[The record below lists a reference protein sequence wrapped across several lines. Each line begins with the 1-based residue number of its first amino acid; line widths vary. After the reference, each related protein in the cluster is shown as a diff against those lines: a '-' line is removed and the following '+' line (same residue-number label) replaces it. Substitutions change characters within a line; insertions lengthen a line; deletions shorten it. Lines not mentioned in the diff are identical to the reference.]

1 MSTAALTLLCS
12 AALLDATP
20 EKSSAGE
27 QDLFNQKVL
36 PILAA
41 HCFKCHGPDDK
52 ARKARLRLDLREAA
66 VRPNRDGK
74 QPIAPGHP
82 EESEL
87 VRRIFATEE
96 DGRMP
101 PPSMKNPLTAEEKEI
116 LKRWVAAG
124 AAYQP
129 HWAFVPP
136 RQRVLPKVRQTDWP
150 RNPIDTFILARLE
163 KEGLRPSG
171 EADRYT
177 LVRRVYLDLIGLPP
191 TSEEALAFVNDPATD
206 AYEKLVDRLLAS
218 VHYGERWARRWL
230 DLARYADTNGYEKDR
245 RRSIWPY
252 RDWVINSL
260 NADMPFDRFTIDQ
273 LAGDL
278 LPNATQEQRIATG
291 FHRNTMLNEE
301 GGIDPLEFRFHAMT
315 DRVATTGTTWL
326 GLTVGCAQCHTHKFD
341 PITQR
346 EYYQFMAFL
355 NNADEPEMDV
365 LRPEITRRR
374 RLLEAK
380 IKGLEADLPNQFPPG
395 EKTEDDKRPLE
406 VRRREHMEQKFKE
419 WLDLEAARTVHW
431 TVLRPAEI
439 KANLPHL
446 AVLADNSV
454 FASGDQSKRDVYN
467 LTFHTDLSGITAIRL
482 EVLPDD
488 RLPGHGPGR
497 VFYEGPF
504 GDFFLSELT
513 VTAGGRKRKIAKAT
527 QTYASGSSTAEKAID
542 GDPQTGW
549 SINGGQGRAHTALF
563 TLAEP
568 LADTQDLAIEL
579 LFERYHAAGLGRFR
593 IAVTTDRGLAT
604 ARDIPPDVEEM
615 LSIPTDRRTPAQEQP
630 LLQQFLR
637 TAPELKK
644 AREAIDK
651 LRKEMPDYPTTL
663 VLQERPPENPRPTF
677 LHNRGEFLQP
687 TERVEPGVLS
697 VLPSLHEGV
706 PRNRHGFARWL
717 ISPDNP
723 LVGRVTMNRQWAA
736 FFGRGI
742 VRTLQDF
749 GYQGEP
755 PSHPELLD
763 WLAVEFVKRGWS
775 MKQVHRLLVLSA
787 TYRQS
792 SRVTPELLARDPE
805 NRLLARGP
813 RFRLEAEQIRDT
825 ALRAAGLLSQKVGGP
840 SVFPPQPP
848 GVTTEGAYGS
858 LPWRVSEGPDRY
870 RRGLYTFSKRTAP
883 YAMAVTFDAPSGEAC
898 VARRDVSN
906 TPLQALTLLND
917 AVFVECA
924 QALGRRLAKQSGPL
938 EERVELLFRCCLTRP
953 PSRDEADQL
962 MRFYEVQKRRL
973 ENKELDAAALAG
985 PGDGNLVERAA
996 WTALARVL
1004 LNLDEAITKN

>member
-1 MSTAALTLLCS
+1 
-12 AALLDATP
+12 
-20 EKSSAGE
+20 
-27 QDLFNQKVL
+27 
-36 PILAA
+36 
-41 HCFKCHGPDDK
+41 
-52 ARKARLRLDLREAA
+52 
-66 VRPNRDGK
+66 
-74 QPIAPGHP
+74 
-82 EESEL
+82 
-87 VRRIFATEE
+87 
-96 DGRMP
+96 
-101 PPSMKNPLTAEEKEI
+101 
-116 LKRWVAAG
+116 
-124 AAYQP
+124 
-129 HWAFVPP
+129 
-136 RQRVLPKVRQTDWP
+136 
-150 RNPIDTFILARLE
+150 
-163 KEGLRPSG
+163 
-171 EADRYT
+171 
-177 LVRRVYLDLIGLPP
+177 
-191 TSEEALAFVNDPATD
+191 
-206 AYEKLVDRLLAS
+206 
-218 VHYGERWARRWL
+218 
-230 DLARYADTNGYEKDR
+230 
-245 RRSIWPY
+245 
-252 RDWVINSL
+252 
-260 NADMPFDRFTIDQ
+260 
-273 LAGDL
+273 
-278 LPNATQEQRIATG
+278 
-291 FHRNTMLNEE
+291 
-301 GGIDPLEFRFHAMT
+301 
-315 DRVATTGTTWL
+315 
-326 GLTVGCAQCHTHKFD
+326 
-341 PITQR
+341 
-346 EYYQFMAFL
+346 
-355 NNADEPEMDV
+355 
-365 LRPEITRRR
+365 
-374 RLLEAK
+374 
-380 IKGLEADLPNQFPPG
+380 
-395 EKTEDDKRPLE
+395 
-406 VRRREHMEQKFKE
+406 
-419 WLDLEAARTVHW
+419 
-431 TVLRPAEI
+431 
-439 KANLPHL
+439 
-446 AVLADNSV
+446 
-454 FASGDQSKRDVYN
+454 
-467 LTFHTDLSGITAIRL
+467 
-482 EVLPDD
+482 
-488 RLPGHGPGR
+488 
-497 VFYEGPF
+497 
-504 GDFFLSELT
+504 
-513 VTAGGRKRKIAKAT
+513 
-527 QTYASGSSTAEKAID
+527 
-542 GDPQTGW
+542 
-549 SINGGQGRAHTALF
+549 
-563 TLAEP
+563 
-568 LADTQDLAIEL
+568 
-579 LFERYHAAGLGRFR
+579 
-593 IAVTTDRGLAT
+593 
-604 ARDIPPDVEEM
+604 
-615 LSIPTDRRTPAQEQP
+615 
-630 LLQQFLR
+630 LR

-663 VLQERPPENPRPTF
+663 VLRERPPENPRPTF

-697 VLPSLHEGV
+697 TLPSLHEGV
-706 PRNRHGFARWL
+706 PRNRLGFARWL

-775 MKQVHRLLVLSA
+775 MKQVHRLIVLSA

-858 LPWRVSEGPDRY
+858 LPWKVSEGPDRY

-938 EERVELLFRCCLTRP
+938 EERLELLFRRCLTRL

-962 MRFYEVQKRRL
+962 MQFYEVQKRRL